1 MQRTY
6 IAIHADIGP
15 IIKAWVPDF
24 PGVTVPGDRWT
35 DTLTML
41 PIILEKHVDE
51 MMRRG
56 EPLPTPTVPDLWAV
70 HREYPEALIGFVDID
85 FNED

>member
-6 IAIHADIGP
+6 ITIHADIGS
-15 IIKAWVPDF
+15 IIKAWAPDF

-41 PIILEKHVDE
+41 PIIL
-51 MMRRG
+51 
-56 EPLPTPTVPDLWAV
+56 
-70 HREYPEALIGFVDID
+70 
-85 FNED
+85 

>member
-6 IAIHADIGP
+6 IAIHADIGS

-24 PGVTVPGDRWT
+24 PGVMVPGDRWT

-41 PIILEKHVDE
+41 PIILQKHVDE
-51 MMRRG
+51 MVKRG
-56 EPLPTPTVPDLWAV
+56 KPLPTPTVLDLWAV
-70 HREYPEALIGFVDID
+70 HREYPEALIGFVEVDA
-85 FNED
+85 NED